1 MSILNVD
8 TIQPVSSGSTVTVSN
23 GDLVVGTG
31 LTIGRSGVITATTF
45 SGSGA
50 SLTSIPGANITGTIP
65 LASLGNVDLDTVNAN
80 IAILGFKV
88 AANGSLSKYNL
99 VDQVVDEYVDAS
111 GIDASASTNE
121 NLKSGAY
128 YGAQVVNPT
137 QDADSVTTDGDY
149 KVYKWT
155 DTASTGSFVPNIS
168 GSYEYLVVAGGG
180 AGGRENFS
188 FGTGGGGG
196 AGGLLANNA
205 YNLTLNAG
213 TTYTITVGA
222 GGAAQTPSSGY
233 TGNNGANSSI
243 TGSGLSAITA
253 IGGGGGGGGT
263 SSSNNTGGDGGSGGG
278 AGGNANP
285 SFGSGNGAVRGEGT
299 SGQGY
304 RGGWGNRLGSP
315 TRHYAGGGG
324 GAGEEGGIDNSTVG
338 SDTLLGGDGL
348 QNDITG
354 TNVWY
359 AGGGGGAHDGSYSVS
374 VVGLGGQGGG
384 GAGSNY
390 DGGAG
395 GSTTGQAGTP
405 NTGGGGGGAGNH
417 NNNQAGAGGSGVV
430 ILRTASEISG
440 NNLTLQSVSNTASS
454 PPTKADLVMLI
465 ENASGTADLNVDI
478 KGWVSRDGTNF
489 TQGTL
494 VDEGTWGTNKKIVSF
509 HNLDISSQPSGTSMK
524 YKIETL
530 NQAAGS
536 KVTKI
541 HATSLGW
548 K

>member
-1 MSILNVD
+1 MTSRITVNNIESNSGIASIALDTGVTIAEGSGLN
-8 TIQPVSSGSTVTVSN
+8 VSSGIV
-23 GDLVVGTG
+23 
-31 LTIGRSGVITATTF
+31 TATSFT
-45 SGSGA
+45 GSA
-50 SLTSIPGANITGTIP
+50 ANLTNIPGANITGTIP
-65 LASLGNVDLDTVNAN
+65 AAALGNVDLDTVNAN

-88 AANGSLSKYNL
+88 AVNGSLSKYNL

-128 YGAQVVNPT
+128 YGAQVANPT
-137 QDADSVTTDGDY
+137 QDADAVTTDGDY

-155 DTASTGSFVPNIS
+155 DTGSTGSFVPNIA

-180 AGGRENFS
+180 AGGRENYS

-205 YNLTLNAG
+205 YNLSLSAG
-213 TTYTITVGA
+213 VTYTITVGA

-233 TGNNGANSSI
+233 KGNNGANSSI

-263 SSSNNTGGDGGSGGG
+263 NSGNNTGGDGGSGGG
-278 AGGNANP
+278 AGGNSSP
-285 SFGSGNGAVRGEGT
+285 SYGGGNGAVRGEGT
-299 SGQGY
+299 GGQGY

-338 SDTLLGGDGL
+338 TDTILGGDGL

-359 AGGGGGAHDGSYSVS
+359 AGGGGGAHDASYSSS
-374 VVGLGGQGGG
+374 VVGLGGSGGG

-390 DGGAG
+390 DGDAG
-395 GSTTGQAGTP
+395 GSTTGQAGTA

-430 ILRTASEISG
+430 ILRTATEISG
-440 NNLTLQSVSNTASS
+440 NNLTLQSVANTASS
-454 PPTKADLVMLI
+454 APTKADLVMLI
-465 ENASGTADLNVDI
+465 ENASGTAELNVDI

-509 HNLDISSQPSGTSMK
+509 HNLDINSQPSGTSMK

-530 NQAAGS
+530 NQSAG

>member
-31 LTIGRSGVITATTF
+31 MTIGRSGVITATTF